1 MKKILSL
8 VALMATLIPA
18 LSFAAPVRVER
29 EIGWGSY
36 ANGVLSTATIGAR
49 PLAGATPDTSAVFS
63 MSDVAILG
71 GGFPVGNGVSTTG
84 GFSANDSLCVGY
96 IVGYRDSTAAGTT
109 NLTAVTASL
118 QASYDQFTWAGAG
131 TVTQAPSSGDPVFVL
146 PIFVVPGSGPT
157 WNITAPRLRLAF
169 TTTTGQMP
177 ACRLKLVYWA
187 DNDRR

>member
-18 LSFAAPVRVER
+18 FSFAAPIRVER

-36 ANGVLSTATIGAR
+36 ANGVMSTSTIGPR
-49 PLAGATPDTSAVFS
+49 LLQGTTPDTSAVFS
-63 MSDVAILG
+63 MSDVSILG
-71 GGFPVGNGVSTTG
+71 GGFPVGNGVSTSG

-109 NLTAVTASL
+109 NLTAVSATL
-118 QASYDQFTWAGAG
+118 QSSYDQFTWAGAISS
-131 TVTQAPSSGDPVFVL
+131 TQAPASGDPVFVL
-146 PIFVVPGSGPT
+146 PLYLVPSNGAT
-157 WNITAPRLRLAF
+157 WNITAPRLRLVF